1 MPLNLALMENNITK
15 DDLEVLIAF
24 LRDTPRLTQG
34 AQVRAFEEEWSA
46 WLGVKH
52 SVFLNSGAS
61 ANLLTLAALRY
72 KLGAPGGEII
82 VSPLNWVSD
91 IAACLQNGFTPVFAD
106 INPRT
111 LGMADDQIIA
121 KITANTRAV
130 LLTHIQGFNALTD
143 RLLAELER
151 RNIPLIEDVCESHG
165 ATHNGRKCGTFGWCS
180 NFSCY
185 FAHHM
190 STIEG
195 GIVSTDDPELYQIIR
210 MLRSHGMTR
219 ETTDDGL
226 KRQFAD
232 ANPDL
237 SPDFIFAMPAYN
249 CRNTEIGAVLGRNQ
263 LKRLNANN
271 RLRQQN
277 LCIFL
282 KHLNPELFQTDFA
295 LEGSCNY
302 AFNVILRKPDI
313 ALRDAVE
320 AVMRSEN
327 IEFRRGSS
335 GGGNQLRQPYLK
347 KIMPDNEYTKY
358 PNTDHVHFFGWYIGN
373 YPGLQEE
380 KILKLAA
387 LLNNVKP

>member
-1 MPLNLALMENNITK
+1 MENNIARE
-15 DDLEVLIAF
+15 DLDVLINF
-24 LRDTPRLTQG
+24 LRVTPRLTQG
-34 AQVRAFEEEWSA
+34 KEVSAFEEEWSS
-46 WLGVKH
+46 WLGVKY

-72 KLGAPGGEII
+72 KLGIAGGEII

-106 INPRT
+106 INPKT
-111 LGMADDQIIA
+111 LGMADENILA
-121 KITANTRAV
+121 KISPTTRAV

-143 RLLAELER
+143 RLLEELER
-151 RNIPLIEDVCESHG
+151 RKIPLIEDVCESHG
-165 ATHNGRKCGTFGWCS
+165 ALHNGRKCGTFGWCS

-195 GIVSTDDPELYQIIR
+195 GLVSTDDYELYQTIR

-219 ETTDDGL
+219 ESTDEKL
-226 KRQFAD
+226 KAGFA
-232 ANPDL
+232 AAHPDL

-263 LKRLNANN
+263 LKRLDANN
-271 RLRQQN
+271 RLRQNNMRMFLAN
-277 LCIFL
+277 LDS
-282 KHLNPELFQTDFA
+282 ELFQTDFA
-295 LEGSCNY
+295 AEGSCSY
-302 AFNVILRKPDI
+302 AFNVILRRPDI
-313 ALRDAVE
+313 ALRNAVE
-320 AVMRSEN
+320 AAMRSEK

-347 KIMPDNEYTKY
+347 KIMPEGEYARY
-358 PNTDHVHFFGWYIGN
+358 PHADHVHFFGWYIGN
-373 YPGLQEE
+373 FPGLEE
-380 KILKLAA
+380 QKILKLAA
-387 LLNNVKP
+387 LLNSVKP